1 MTQAAGPAKR
11 EVPLLDLRAQ
21 WKSIREEALRRVVQV
36 LDEQSCVLGPAVT
49 ELEKLVAA
57 YTRTPHAVG
66 CASGT
71 DAILLGLRA
80 LGVGA
85 GEEVVTTPFTFFA
98 TAGAIVNAKGRPV
111 FVDIERD
118 SFNVDARQVEA
129 AVTPR
134 TRVLLPVHLYG
145 QCADMDAIL
154 AIAKRRG
161 LAVLE
166 DAAQSLGAAD
176 RDRPAGSMGDL
187 GAFSFYPTK
196 NLGGVGDGGM
206 MVTRDEKLAER
217 LRLLRAHGG
226 KQRYFHDEVGWNSR
240 LDSIQAAVLAVKL
253 PLLDAWSDARRRNAK
268 YYDEALADVPGVRTP
283 PVGAGKRHIYNQYVL
298 RCERRDELQKH
309 LGARG
314 VGSAIYYPLSL
325 HEQAC
330 FADLGYRKGQ
340 FPESERACRENL
352 SIPVHPELSEAD
364 RDHVA
369 ASIRAFYR

>member
-1 MTQAAGPAKR
+1 MTQNPGARR
-11 EVPLLDLRAQ
+11 EVPLLDLRTQ
-21 WKSIREEALRRVVQV
+21 WKSVREEALRRVVQV

-49 ELEKLVAA
+49 ELEKLVAS
-57 YTRTPHAVG
+57 YCKVPYAVG

-71 DAILLGLRA
+71 DAILLGLRV

-85 GEEVVTTPFTFFA
+85 GEEVVTSPFTFFA
-98 TAGAIVNAKGRPV
+98 TAGAVVNAKGRPV

-118 SFNVDARQVEA
+118 SFTLDPKQVEA

-134 TRVLLPVHLYG
+134 TTVRRPVHLYG
-145 QCADMDAIL
+145 QCADMDAL
-154 AIAKRRG
+154 NAIAKKRG
-161 LAVLE
+161 LGVLE
-166 DAAQSLGAAD
+166 DAAQSLGASD
-176 RDRPAGSMGDL
+176 RDRPAGSMGDV

-206 MVTRDEKLAER
+206 MVARDEKVAER

-240 LDSIQAAVLAVKL
+240 LDSVQAAVLAVKL
-253 PLLDAWSDARRRNAK
+253 PLLDAWSDARRKNAK
-268 YYDEALADVPGVRTP
+268 YYDETLAGIDGVRTP
-283 PVGAGKRHIYNQYVL
+283 PVGAGKKHIYNQYVL

-309 LGARG
+309 LAERG
-314 VGSAIYYPLSL
+314 VGTAIYYPLSL
-325 HEQAC
+325 HEQVC
-330 FADLGYRKGQ
+330 FADLGYKRGQ

-364 RDHVA
+364 REHVA
-369 ASIRAFYR
+369 ASIRGFYR